1 MGVWDFIPPDQLH
14 AGATGELRNGTRV
27 ARFGTV
33 SFTRSGF
40 ARVNWQDGTVSD
52 WWIADLTKI
61 EDEP

>member
-14 AGATGELRNGTRV
+14 AAAATGELRNGTRV

-40 ARVNWQDGTVSD
+40 ARVNWDDGSTSD
-52 WWIADLTKI
+52 EWAADLRT
-61 EDEP
+61 EES